1 MCICVCVFVWMRMSM
16 KACNDLYGGQKNLRG
31 VSFLLPLLGLEVDL
45 RPSRWTVNNLT
56 ESSH

>member
-16 KACNDLYGGQKNLRG
+16 KACNGLYGGQKNLRG
-31 VSFLLPLLGLEVDL
+31 VSFLFLLLGLEVDL
-45 RPSRWTVNNLT
+45 RLSRWTVNNLT